1 MQKGQV
7 QSLVGELRFYMASGG
22 AKKKKK
28 KKKKERKTKMENVN
42 KSRNTDEP

>member
-1 MQKGQV
+1 M
-7 QSLVGELRFYMASGG
+7 VGELRFYMASGG
-22 AKKKKK
+22 AKKK

>member
-1 MQKGQV
+1 M
-7 QSLVGELRFYMASGG
+7 VGELRFYMASGG
-22 AKKKKK
+22 AKKKK